1 VSAFF
6 ERLRAALAPEY
17 ELLHELGS
25 GCMGTVYLARDVALD
40 CLVAVKVLRPELW
53 TAESVQQFVDE
64 ARILATVRH
73 PDIVPVHKVGEG
85 NGLNFYVMDYLEG
98 DTLRSHLEKH
108 GRLSVHTAR
117 KLGRDLLAALGKA
130 HRRGVIH
137 RDVKP
142 ANVFLGDEGAVLT
155 DFGIARRLSAAEQTD
170 PQVLRG
176 TAAYMAPEQFAGVA
190 DERTDIYAAGMT
202 IYEAFTGRRWEKGV
216 PEAGN
221 WSGVPWN
228 VARVLRRSLAL
239 EPQRRWPNAAAFRR
253 ALWATRVLPY
263 IRNTI
268 GVAVGCTLLGM
279 AIRPLHFT
287 TLRLRVEGETSSPG
301 LPAGLGDSLA
311 CEFARVLDRYPE
323 VSARCVRSW
332 ARLWEPDARVRVDVA
347 SDGGLIRVR
356 LEGDVPALDTITARG
371 QSQQW
376 AGLAGSV
383 ADRAFSAVFLTG
395 RLLDPTLPAAVLP
408 KTLEGR
414 RLFQQA
420 EQLFARARWTEAR
433 AAYASAAALD
443 STCWLCYWRH
453 AEVGRWFDLQ
463 DDPTDSVRYLAHVN
477 DFPDYYQRLIRAQRL
492 PEAPRLDSLDAL
504 ARRWKD
510 FLFGQFRRGDEIL
523 HRGPLVGRRRREALD
538 AFEGVLKDQR
548 QFGPALEHV
557 AWLHIAEGDSA
568 EAVAT
573 LARVDALGEP
583 SDPAAF
589 APLAL
594 VKLAYAWR
602 FLPEAEAV
610 RRTEE
615 LVRAAQ
621 TAGFTSLDAGARY
634 LSGFGAPRGQLA
646 FAERLLRARGFERSG
661 GIARVLALVSLGR
674 PDEAI
679 ARARELALR
688 FPELA
693 IFADELAA
701 TSLAFDRDAARF
713 AREWPAT
720 RAALVEAAD
729 QRVGSA
735 ERRDRAAWMLR
746 VVGERVAAPGLG
758 PGSVAL
764 VRAQALAARG
774 AFDSALTATEG
785 LAGIAAQQT
794 DDPFFRTVLHLSR
807 AGWYERV
814 GRPVGARPDLLWHEN
829 SDLYG
834 YPTGDPQPAEVDWAF
849 APLGEWRLA
858 SLLDRAAARREDA
871 CRAYRDVARLW
882 ARGEPLYAARAD
894 SASQRLRSLG
904 CEPTP

>member
-1 VSAFF
+1 MSAFF
-6 ERLRAALAPEY
+6 ERLRGALAPEY

-25 GCMGTVYLARDVALD
+25 GGMATVYLARDVALGGP
-40 CLVAVKVLRPELW
+40 VAVKVLRPELW
-53 TAESVQQFVDE
+53 TAESVKQFTDE
-64 ARILATVRH
+64 ACILRDLRH
-73 PDIVPVHKVGEG
+73 PNIVPVHKVDEKQ
-85 NGLNFYVMDYLEG
+85 GLNFYVMDYLEG
-98 DTLRSHLEKH
+98 DNLRRHLEKH
-108 GRLSVHTAR
+108 GHLSVDAAR

-130 HRRGVIH
+130 HRKGVIH

-142 ANVFLGDEGAVLT
+142 ANLFLGEEGAVLT

-170 PQVLRG
+170 PQFLKG

-202 IYEAFTGRRWEKGV
+202 IYEAFAGRRWHKGV
-216 PEAGN
+216 PAEGD
-221 WSGVPWN
+221 WTGVPWN
-228 VARVLRRSLAL
+228 VARVLRRALAL
-239 EPQRRWPNAAAFRR
+239 EPRRRWLNAAAFRR
-253 ALWATRVLPY
+253 ALWATRVWPY

-279 AIRPLHFT
+279 AIRPLRPT
-287 TLRLRVEGETSSPG
+287 TLRLRVEGETSSPE
-301 LPAGLGDSLA
+301 LAAGLGDSLA
-311 CEFARVLDRYPE
+311 CEFARALDRYPE

-332 ARLWEPDARVRVDVA
+332 ARLWEPDARVRVDVV

-356 LEGDVPALDTITARG
+356 LEGDIPALDTINVRG
-371 QSQQW
+371 QPQQW
-376 AGLAGSV
+376 AALAGSA

-395 RLLDPTLPAAVLP
+395 KLLDPTLPAAVLP
-408 KTLEGR
+408 KTPGGR
-414 RLFQQA
+414 RLFQRA

-433 AAYASAAALD
+433 AAYAGAAALD

-463 DDPTDSVRYLAHVN
+463 DDPTDSVRYWAHVD

-492 PEAPRLDSLDAL
+492 PEASRLDSLDAL

-523 HRGPLVGRRRREALD
+523 HRGPLVGRRRREALA

-557 AWLHIAEGDSA
+557 AWLRIAEGDSA
-568 EAVAT
+568 EAAAA
-573 LARVDALGEP
+573 LARVEALGEP

-602 FLPEAEAV
+602 FLPKAEAE
-610 RRTEE
+610 RRTGE
-615 LVRAAQ
+615 LVRAAR
-621 TAGFTSLDAGARY
+621 TAGFASLDAGARY
-634 LSGFGAPRGQLA
+634 LSGFGAPQGQLA
-646 FAERLLRARGFERSG
+646 FAERLLQERGFERSG

-679 ARARELALR
+679 GRARELALR

-701 TSLAFDRDAARF
+701 TSLAFDRDSARF
-713 AREWPAT
+713 AREWPTT
-720 RAALVEAAD
+720 RAALVEEAE
-729 QRVGSA
+729 QRVGPA
-735 ERRDRAAWMLR
+735 ERRDRAAWILR
-746 VVGERVAAPGLG
+746 VVGERAAAPGLG
-758 PGSVAL
+758 PASMAL

-785 LAGIAAQQT
+785 LTGIAAQQT

-814 GRPVGARPDLLWHEN
+814 GRPIGARPDLLWHEN

-834 YPTGDPQPAEVDWAF
+834 YPNGDPQPAEVDWAF
-849 APLGEWRLA
+849 APLGEWRLG
-858 SLLDRAAARREDA
+858 SLLDRVGGRREDV
-871 CRAYRDVARLW
+871 CRAYGDVARLW
-882 ARGEPLYAARAD
+882 AAGEPRYRARAD
-894 SASQRLRSLG
+894 SAARRLLALG
-904 CEPTP
+904 CRGSV